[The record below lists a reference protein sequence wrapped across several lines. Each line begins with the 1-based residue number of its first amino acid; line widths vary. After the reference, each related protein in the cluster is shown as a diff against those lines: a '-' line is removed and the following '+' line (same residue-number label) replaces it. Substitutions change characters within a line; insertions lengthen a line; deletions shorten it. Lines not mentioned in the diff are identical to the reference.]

1 MLLLWGDG
9 ESGDR
14 TGVEDRSC
22 ELCLRRR
29 HFSSA
34 DSKIQRGVA
43 LVANENGETEA
54 LSPYGD
60 LLKQSSFTHKY

>member
-1 MLLLWGDG
+1 MLLFWGDG

-22 ELCLRRR
+22 QLCLRRR

-34 DSKIQRGVA
+34 DSKIQWGVA
-43 LVANENGETEA
+43 LVANENGETEG
-54 LSPYGD
+54 LSPYRD
-60 LLKQSSFTHKY
+60 LLESSFTHKY